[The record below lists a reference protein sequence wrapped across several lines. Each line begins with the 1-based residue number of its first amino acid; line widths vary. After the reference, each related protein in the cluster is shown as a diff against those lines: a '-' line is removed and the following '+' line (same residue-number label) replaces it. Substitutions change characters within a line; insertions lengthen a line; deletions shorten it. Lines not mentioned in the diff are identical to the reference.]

1 MHEEDR
7 GRVWRLYGWYCALM
21 TCGSCVGAV
30 AWAARMMFLAN
41 GFKGNKASTDDEQAS
56 LFALAYSWYSVFL
69 VTYAVEFL
77 CLSAAKLMV
86 LDRMSVFAAPQA
98 EGSAAQKR
106 WTAAGRVV
114 MAAVV
119 LCNAVGLA
127 ANAASAVHYQRAAAA
142 SSSAFERYAA
152 NNTKDGDYF
161 IFVVRPRELQ
171 LGGYIASV
179 QMFCEVV
186 ALLLIVAAFGAVG
199 VLSARRVSA
208 RLRGVD
214 AASAAMATG
223 RMLRLQIVGTTGFVF
238 VTFVVRSMFST
249 MYAVVFS
256 FRVIDDS
263 CPYACAECNGIYDNI
278 VQWMIYTPEF
288 QLTIVLVSS
297 PLALLVALWGM
308 TTKATLRLM
317 SSSERGTLH
326 APSSSSSS
334 SILLRSL
341 SRLE

>member
-1 MHEEDR
+1 MFHRWRRMHEEDR
-7 GRVWRLYGWYCALM
+7 GRVWRLYGWFCALM

-30 AWAARMMFLAN
+30 AWAARMMILVN
-41 GFKGNKASTDDEQAS
+41 IFKANKALTRVERAS
-56 LFALAYSWYSVFL
+56 LLVAVDSWYSVFL

-127 ANAASAVHYQRAAAA
+127 ANAASAVHYQSAAAA

-152 NNTKDGDYF
+152 NNTEDGDYF
-161 IFVVRPRELQ
+161 RFVVRNQEVQR
-171 LGGYIASV
+171 GGYIASV

-238 VTFVVRSMFST
+238 VTFVVRSAFST
-249 MYAVVFS
+249 MFAVVIS

-278 VQWMIYTPEF
+278 VQWMAYTPEF
-288 QLTIVLVSS
+288 QLTIVLISS

-308 TTKATLRLM
+308 TSRQTLQAMKSRAQAAAAM
-317 SSSERGTLH
+317 EQTL
-326 APSSSSSS
+326 
-334 SILLRSL
+334 LTLK
-341 SRLE
+341 

>member
-1 MHEEDR
+1 M
-7 GRVWRLYGWYCALM
+7 WRLYGWYSALM

-30 AWAARMMFLAN
+30 AWTARMMFLAYL
-41 GFKGNKASTDDEQAS
+41 FKANRGNADSNPAVIAERMS
-56 LFALAYSWYSVFL
+56 LYALAYSWQSVFF
-69 VTYAVEFL
+69 VTYAIEFL

-127 ANAASAVHYQRAAAA
+127 ANAASSVHYQKAAAAA
-142 SSSAFERYAA
+142 SSASERYAA
-152 NNTKDGDYF
+152 NNTKDGENF
-161 IFVVRPRELQ
+161 RFVDMPQELRA
-171 LGGYIASV
+171 GGYIASV
-179 QMFCEVV
+179 QKFFEVV
-186 ALLLIVAAFGAVG
+186 ALLLIVAAFAAVG

-223 RMLRLQIVGTTGFVF
+223 RMLRLQIAGTAGFVF
-238 VTFVVRSMFST
+238 VAFVVRSMFST
-249 MYAVVFS
+249 MFAVAHHL
-256 FRVIDDS
+256 RDNDKT
-263 CPYACAECNGIYDNI
+263 CPGQNFCSGCYNTYSHM
-278 VQWMIYTPEF
+278 VRWMTYTPEF

-308 TTKATLRLM
+308 TTNTTLQLM
-317 SSSERGTLH
+317 SSS
-326 APSSSSSS
+326 ASSSTTT
-334 SILLRSL
+334 LLLTRKPVPDHTA
-341 SRLE
+341 RMQ

>member
-1 MHEEDR
+1 M
-7 GRVWRLYGWYCALM
+7 WRLYGWYCALM

-30 AWAARMMFLAN
+30 AWAARMMNLAN
-41 GFKGNKASTDDEQAS
+41 GFKANKAITNRVEFAS
-56 LFALAYSWYSVFL
+56 LLVAVDSWQCVFL

-127 ANAASAVHYQRAAAA
+127 ANAASAVHYQSAAAA

-152 NNTKDGDYF
+152 NNTKDGDNF
-161 IFVVRPRELQ
+161 LLVVRNQEVQR
-171 LGGYIASV
+171 GGYIASV

-186 ALLLIVAAFGAVG
+186 ALLLIVAAFAAVG

-214 AASAAMATG
+214 AASAAMVSG
-223 RMLRLQIVGTTGFVF
+223 RMLRLQIVGTAGFVF
-238 VTFVVRSMFST
+238 VTFVVRSVFST
-249 MYAVVFS
+249 FFAVS
-256 FRVIDDS
+256 YYSRVIDDNCRNWCGKCS
-263 CPYACAECNGIYDNI
+263 NLYTHI
-278 VQWMIYTPEF
+278 VLWMNYTPEF

-317 SSSERGTLH
+317 NHESHEFESTVSDARTVH
-326 APSSSSSS
+326 
-334 SILLRSL
+334 RM
-341 SRLE
+341 

>member
-1 MHEEDR
+1 M
-7 GRVWRLYGWYCALM
+7 WRLYGWYCALM

-30 AWAARMMFLAN
+30 AWAATMMSRVNIFKAN
-41 GFKGNKASTDDEQAS
+41 EASTRVERVERAS
-56 LFALAYSWYSVFL
+56 LLVAVDSWQCVFL

-127 ANAASAVHYQRAAAA
+127 ANAASAVHYQSAAAA

-152 NNTKDGDYF
+152 NNTEDGKYF
-161 IFVVRPRELQ
+161 LFVVRSQELQ
-171 LGGYIASV
+171 RGGYIASV

-208 RLRGVD
+208 MLRGLRLIERED

-223 RMLRLQIVGTTGFVF
+223 RMLRLQIVGTAGFVF
-238 VTFVVRSMFST
+238 VTFVVRSVFST
-249 MYAVVFS
+249 FFAVS
-256 FRVIDDS
+256 YYSRVIDDNCRNPCGDCS
-263 CPYACAECNGIYDNI
+263 NTYDNI
-278 VQWMIYTPEF
+278 VQWMNYTPEF

-308 TTKATLRLM
+308 TTQ
-317 SSSERGTLH
+317 GH
-326 APSSSSSS
+326 AAAH
-334 SILLRSL
+334 
-341 SRLE
+341 EFE